1 MKKTYAA
8 ILAVLI
14 FTLFQAVGGVVLSL
28 FAAYT
33 PLLLTLSIILSGLL
47 TVLTLFGLRLTQG
60 WHTFSPSAVQWSLAP
75 LAVLGALSAAFAI
88 DLMSEPFDLPNLME
102 EQFLQIARTPLGI
115 LALAIVGPVVEEVVF
130 REAVLGNLLRDG
142 MRPWLAILLSALV
155 FGLIHVNPIQIPFA
169 LLIGIILGL
178 LYCKTG
184 NILLPLIVHILNNT
198 LSVIEMNILGP
209 EASSFSYYRLLG
221 QPLYLVAILLLLAIS
236 CLSLRYFWTHHS
248 KSSHA

>member
-33 PLLLTLSIILSGLL
+33 PFLLTLSIILSGLL
-47 TVLTLFGLRLTQG
+47 TVLTLFGLHLTQG
-60 WHTFSPSAVQWSLAP
+60 RYTFSPSAVQWSLAP

-178 LYCKTG
+178 LYYKTG
-184 NILLPLIVHILNNT
+184 NILLPAIVHILNNT

-221 QPLYLVAILLLLAIS
+221 QSQFFVVILLLLAVS